1 MLHVLLQVA
10 PSPDLVD
17 ACGSSPSWACRRIF
31 DATDNRGLAGAID
44 FVVGAPLRILVVLVA
59 ATIFNRLIHRAIRRF
74 TNTISG
80 AAEGHGRLHR
90 LRERAPGVL
99 IPTEGARAASRARTI
114 GSVLRSLSTAIVYTI
129 ASVTVLGEL
138 GINLGPL
145 VASAGI
151 AGVAI
156 GFGAQSLV
164 KDFLAG
170 LFMLAED
177 QYGVGDIIDVGE
189 AKGTVEAVG
198 LRTTRLRDVEGT
210 VWHVPN
216 GQITRVGNKS
226 QEWARALLDVSV
238 SYDTDLRSAEEVI
251 KDVADSMWHD
261 PEWSARLLEEP
272 EIWGVEN
279 MGADGI
285 DIRMGI
291 KTRPSEQFKVMRELR
306 TRLKERFDQ
315 EGIQTS
321 SPQRTMWVHDR
332 VGDGGSD
339 GSASPQVPSVSEGD
353 EHR

>member
-1 MLHVLLQVA
+1 VLVVLAQVT
-10 PSPDLVD
+10 PTSDLVD

-31 DATDNRGLAGAID
+31 DATGNKGLAGAID
-44 FVVGAPLRILVVLVA
+44 YIIGAPLRILVVLIVA
-59 ATIFNRLIHRAIRRF
+59 MVVNRLIHRAVRKF
-74 TNTISG
+74 TDTISG
-80 AAEGHGRLHR
+80 AAEGRSRFHTPALLVQTDSN
-90 LRERAPGVL
+90 LRAA
-99 IPTEGARAASRARTI
+99 ARAQTI
-114 GSVLRSLSTAIVYTI
+114 GSVLRSLSTAVVYSIAAVTI
-129 ASVTVLGEL
+129 LGEL
-138 GINLGPL
+138 GINLGPI

-164 KDFLAG
+164 KDFLSG

-210 VWHVPN
+210 VWHIPN
-216 GQITRVGNKS
+216 GQINRVGNKS

-238 SYDTDLRSAEEVI
+238 SYDTDLRNAEEVI

-261 PEWSARLLEEP
+261 PEWSTKLLEEP

-279 MGADGI
+279 LGTDGI

-315 EGIQTS
+315 EGIQTT
-321 SPQRTMWVHDR
+321 SPQRQLWVQHDGAA
-332 VGDGGSD
+332 VD
-339 GSASPQVPSVSEGD
+339 PSVSEGD
-353 EHR
+353 GDH

>member
-10 PSPDLVD
+10 PSADLVD

-31 DATDNRGLAGAID
+31 DATGNSGLAGAID
-44 FVVGAPLRILVVLVA
+44 YVVGAPLRILVVVIVA
-59 ATIFNRLIHRAIRRF
+59 AIVNRLFHRAIRRF
-74 TNTISG
+74 TDTISG
-80 AAEGHGRLHR
+80 AAEGHGRLHA

-99 IPTEGARAASRARTI
+99 IPTEGNLRAASRARTI
-114 GSVLRSLSTAIVYTI
+114 GSVLRSLSTAIVYSI
-129 ASVTVLGEL
+129 ASVTILGEL

-151 AGVAI
+151 VGLAI

-170 LFMLAED
+170 IFMLAED

-238 SYDTDLRSAEEVI
+238 SYDTDLRRAEEVI

-261 PEWSARLLEEP
+261 PEWSSRLLEEP

-291 KTRPSEQFKVMRELR
+291 KTRPSEQFTVMRELR

-315 EGIQTS
+315 DGIQTS
-321 SPQRTMWVHDR
+321 SPQRTMWVRD
-332 VGDGGSD
+332 GDGGGGGRPES
-339 GSASPQVPSVSEGD
+339 PSVSEGD

>member
-1 MLHVLLQVA
+1 VIHVLAQVG
-10 PSPDLVD
+10 PSPELVD

-31 DATDNRGLAGAID
+31 DTTGNKGLAGAVDYVI
-44 FVVGAPLRILVVLVA
+44 GAPLRIVFVLIVAIVV
-59 ATIFNRLIHRAIRRF
+59 NRLIHRAVRRF

-80 AAEGHGRLHR
+80 AAEGHGRLHV
-90 LRERAPGVL
+90 LREHAPSVL
-99 IPTEGARAASRARTI
+99 LPSDRNLRAASRAQTI
-114 GSVLRSLSTAIVYTI
+114 GSVLRSVSTATVYTL
-129 ASVTVLGEL
+129 AAVTVLGEL

-177 QYGVGDIIDVGE
+177 QYGVGDIVDLGE

-216 GQITRVGNKS
+216 GQVTRVGNKS

-238 SYDTDLRSAEEVI
+238 AYDTDLRKAENII

-261 PEWSARLLEEP
+261 DEWAGRLLEEP

-279 MGADGI
+279 LGRDGI

-306 TRLKERFDQ
+306 TRLKERFDR

-321 SPQRTMWVHDR
+321 SPQRTVWMND
-332 VGDGGSD
+332 GDGAGT
-339 GSASPQVPSVSEGD
+339 AAAAPSVSEGD
-353 EHR
+353 LDG

>member
-1 MLHVLLQVA
+1 MPRVPMQIA
-10 PSPDLVD
+10 PSADLVD
-17 ACGSSPSWACRRIF
+17 ACGSTPSWACRRIF
-31 DATDNRGLAGAID
+31 DATGNRALAGAID
-44 FVVGAPLRILVVLVA
+44 YVIGAPLRIVVILVVA
-59 ATIFNRLIHRAIRRF
+59 AIANRLIRRAIRRF
-74 TNTISG
+74 TDTISG
-80 AAEGHGRLHR
+80 AAEGRGRLHT
-90 LRERAPGVL
+90 LRERAPDAL
-99 IPTEGARAASRARTI
+99 IPTGSTLRAASRAMTI
-114 GSVLRSLSTAIVYTI
+114 GSVLRSLSTAVVYTI
-129 ASVTVLGEL
+129 ASVTILGEL

-189 AKGTVEAVG
+189 ATGKVEAVG

-238 SYDTDLRSAEEVI
+238 SYDTDLRRAETVI

-261 PEWSARLLEEP
+261 PAWSSQLLEEP

-279 MGADGI
+279 LGADGI
-285 DIRMGI
+285 DIRMVI

-306 TRLKERFDQ
+306 TRMKERFDQ
-315 EGIQTS
+315 EAIEIPF
-321 SPQRTMWVHDR
+321 PQRTMWMRTAADM
-332 VGDGGSD
+332 S
-339 GSASPQVPSVSEGD
+339 PSVGEGD
-353 EHR
+353 EHL

>member
-1 MLHVLLQVA
+1 MLHVLLQIA

-17 ACGSSPSWACRRIF
+17 ACGSSPSWACRRVL
-31 DATDNRGLAGAID
+31 DATGNTGLAGAID
-44 FVVGAPLRILVVLVA
+44 YVVGAPLRILVVVIVA
-59 ATIFNRLIHRAIRRF
+59 AFVNRMFHRAIRRF
-74 TNTISG
+74 TDTISG
-80 AAEGHGRLHR
+80 AAEGRGRLHT
-90 LRERAPGVL
+90 LRERAPSVL
-99 IPTEGARAASRARTI
+99 IPTDSNLRAASRARTI

-129 ASVTVLGEL
+129 ASVTILGEL

-151 AGVAI
+151 VGLAI

-170 LFMLAED
+170 IFMLAED

-189 AKGTVEAVG
+189 AKGKVEAVG

-238 SYDTDLRSAEEVI
+238 AHDTNLRRAEEVI

-261 PEWSARLLEEP
+261 EEWSSRLVEEP

-279 MGADGI
+279 MGSDFI

-306 TRLKERFDQ
+306 TRLKERFDE
-315 EGIQTS
+315 EGIETS
-321 SPQRTMWVHDR
+321 SPQRTMWIR
-332 VGDGGSD
+332 DGSTGGASD
-339 GSASPQVPSVSEGD
+339 GRTESPSVSEGD
-353 EHR
+353 EHL